1 MSDDTLSQHIPV
13 PAAAPSSEPVT
24 RRPPQRRAAARSA
37 DASENSD
44 DIASL
49 LRLAQDSKVQ
59 RAAHEI
65 QAVGVRWNTW
75 GIMASR
81 DDKLSDALSPRY
93 LWNKHADMQPGDTI
107 EIKHPLMK
115 WVVVLDLIRIDAV
128 ARGLVCHIRDL
139 HDYTKASVLVAP
151 TLSTA
156 KVDWLGD
163 RGWSIVDGGHVAK
176 DGFPSR
182 ESAEA
187 WLNDMLEAA

>member
-1 MSDDTLSQHIPV
+1 M
-13 PAAAPSSEPVT
+13 
-24 RRPPQRRAAARSA
+24 
-37 DASENSD
+37 
-44 DIASL
+44 
-49 LRLAQDSKVQ
+49 Q

-115 WVVVLDLIRIDAV
+115 WVVVLDLILYRCRRTRPRLPFATFTTTP
-128 ARGLVCHIRDL
+128 RRPYWWRRHCRRPRSTG
-139 HDYTKASVLVAP
+139 SVIAAGRSSMAD
-151 TLSTA
+151 TLPGRFSEQ
-156 KVDWLGD
+156 
-163 RGWSIVDGGHVAK
+163 
-176 DGFPSR
+176 